1 MKLDKLLPL
10 LTLHGRTRQDG
21 DCLYMNWTCS
31 GFSVRFTGH
40 TLKAKLRA
48 LGEKQHFPPDSP
60 VEYPWAGVCVDGSD
74 ALSNRFVC
82 QEGDNWYTLWD
93 SPDGG
98 CHTLRLIKL
107 TENARG
113 KLGLL
118 ELETDGVLSAVPEEN
133 RLQVEFVGDS
143 ITCGFGN
150 EATDRDAPFDPAEE
164 NGWITYAAIAAREL
178 NAEFNCVSVSGISAN
193 APEKPMMPMAPM
205 SELYAYADR
214 LYDDRVGN
222 PPQPWDFSGHKKD
235 LVVVNL
241 GTNDVN
247 PIRFY
252 TDLNQA
258 DREEAHFIRQY
269 KAFIRKI
276 RELNGPDTRIVCAL
290 GPLDYYLF
298 DNIRTAV
305 AEYAA
310 ETGDDRV
317 YTLKLIGVNLMTEG
331 FGAVGHPSVKT
342 HSRAGHELALRLR
355 KILE

>member
-1 MKLDKLLPL
+1 MEQNNLLPL
-10 LTLHGRTRQDG
+10 LTQHGRIRQDG
-21 DCLYMNWTCS
+21 DCLFMNWTCS
-31 GFSVRFTGH
+31 GFSVRFTGR

-48 LGEKQHFPPDSP
+48 LGEKQPFPEDSP
-60 VEYPWAGVCVDGSD
+60 VEYPWVGVTVDGGST
-74 ALSNRFVC
+74 LVNRFVC
-82 QEGDNWYTLWD
+82 TEGEAWYTLWE
-93 SPDGG
+93 SPDDGP
-98 CHTLRLIKL
+98 HTVRLIKL

-118 ELETDGVLSAVPEEN
+118 DLRTDGVLSAPPGEK
-133 RLQVEFVGDS
+133 RLQIEFIGDS

-178 NAEFNCVSVSGISAN
+178 GAEFSCVSVSGISVS
-193 APEKPMMPMAPM
+193 APEKPMFSMKAMN
-205 SELYAYADR
+205 ELYAYTDR
-214 LYDDRVGN
+214 LYDDRIGCTLRK
-222 PPQPWDFSGHKKD
+222 WDFSGHKKD
-235 LVVVNL
+235 LILLNL

-252 TDLNQA
+252 KDLEQA

-269 KAFIRKI
+269 QAFIRQI
-276 RELNGPDTRIVCAL
+276 RALNGPDAKIVCTL

-305 AEYAA
+305 AEYRG

-317 YTLKLIGVNLMTEG
+317 YARKLIGVNLMTEG
-331 FGAVGHPSVKT
+331 FGAVGHPSAKT
-342 HSRAGHELALRLR
+342 HERVGHELALRL
-355 KILE
+355 KEIL